1 MPHLCR
7 TLGIAAVMSAS
18 LASAVAAQDIRP
30 SAYGAA
36 GFGSVFRV
44 EDQRFGTKLNLAV
57 GAGIEWKR
65 LGLDAE
71 AHRTIGLTPRDAA
84 CGIVGVPCIGSAR
97 EGVLQATMVS
107 ANASYLFGGPRVRPY
122 VVGSIGVLRSESVTS
137 LTMVSSTVA
146 TMSELRRKD
155 SGLAIGVGAG
165 VDVSIAPRLSLRPEF
180 RTYSSTLMS
189 RANLS
194 LHRGSLAL
202 RYRW

>member
-1 MPHLCR
+1 
-7 TLGIAAVMSAS
+7 
-18 LASAVAAQDIRP
+18 
-30 SAYGAA
+30 
-36 GFGSVFRV
+36 
-44 EDQRFGTKLNLAV
+44 
-57 GAGIEWKR
+57 
-65 LGLDAE
+65 
-71 AHRTIGLTPRDAA
+71 
-84 CGIVGVPCIGSAR
+84 
-97 EGVLQATMVS
+97 MVS